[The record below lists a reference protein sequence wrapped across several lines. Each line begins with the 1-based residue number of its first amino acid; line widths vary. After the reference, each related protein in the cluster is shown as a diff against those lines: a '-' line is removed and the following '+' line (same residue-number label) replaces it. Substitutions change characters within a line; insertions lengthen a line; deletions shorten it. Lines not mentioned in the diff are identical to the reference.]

1 MQTRAACCYLAI
13 MAQAPKFDVQ
23 EYRDFESLEF
33 YARQV
38 VEGFITGLHKSP
50 FHGFSV
56 EFAEHRSYNPGESTR
71 NIDWKL
77 YGRTDRLY
85 TKRYEEETNLRC
97 HLVLDTSGSMFY
109 PKERL
114 ASIEKPNKILF
125 SSIAIL
131 ALSNLF
137 RKQRDAIGLSLFGN
151 QDLITEAK
159 STYQHLKMM
168 NTELFKVLH
177 QYQAPEAPKVS
188 LSQQLHLMAQ
198 KIHKRS
204 LVLVFTDLFEA
215 LENPHELFD
224 ALQHLKHQKH
234 EVVLFWTT
242 DKATELDFDFEAR
255 PYRFVDMETG
265 AKIRLNPH
273 ELAEAY
279 RQKTR
284 EFEQEMKTRLLQ
296 YKIDW
301 VPVDVA
307 EGYHQILQKYLLKR
321 QRMRG

>member
-1 MQTRAACCYLAI
+1 MP
-13 MAQAPKFDVQ
+13 QAPTFDIQ
-23 EYRDFESLEF
+23 DYRDFENLEF

-97 HLVLDTSGSMFY
+97 HLVLDTSGSMHY
-109 PKERL
+109 PLERL
-114 ASIEKPNKILF
+114 NQAQKPNKILF

-131 ALSNLF
+131 ALSHLF
-137 RKQRDAIGLSLFGN
+137 RKQRDAVGLSLFGT
-151 QDLITEAK
+151 QDLITNAK
-159 STYQHLKMM
+159 STYQHLKMI
-168 NTELFKVLH
+168 NTELFKALH
-177 QYQAPEAPKVS
+177 SYQQPQSNAVS
-188 LSQQLHLMAQ
+188 LSAQLHFMAQ
-198 KIHKRS
+198 KINKRS
-204 LVLVFTDLFEA
+204 LVLIFTDLFEA
-215 LENPHELFD
+215 IENPTDLYD

-242 DKATELDFDFEAR
+242 DKSTELDFDFEAR
-255 PYRFVDMETG
+255 PYRFVDMESG
-265 AKIRLNPH
+265 AKIRLNPQ

-279 RQKTR
+279 RQKAKD
-284 EFEQEMKTRLLQ
+284 FEQEMKTRMLQ

-301 VPVDVA
+301 VPVDVS
-307 EGYHQILQKYLLKR
+307 EGYQAILQKYLLKR